1 MLNNPRL
8 LLAALG
14 AGLLLLTGCPA
25 PDAVC
30 GNGLVEAQEQCDDGN
45 GVDDDGCESTCRPSP
60 RIACGN
66 GIREAQ
72 EGCDDGNQTDG
83 DGCESTCE
91 RTPPPQEACAGAS
104 SLPQPEAGAT
114 CKVIAAEGTASGA
127 RLYMGV
133 VLLDGK
139 TLQGGQV
146 LVDAQGV
153 IQCAACDCSDKA
165 AGAVRISCPQ
175 GVISPALINAH
186 DHIDYQKAPGA
197 MGSERY
203 EHRHDWRKGNNGHTT
218 LPSGTTAG
226 DDVVRWAELRQVMSG
241 TTSIASTGGRGG
253 LLRDLN
259 YNGTPPAANQE
270 GLGEQDVNFD
280 TFPLGDSDGQEL
292 VNSCA
297 YRTAIATPNDI
308 PALSAYL
315 PHVSEGIE
323 ESSRNEFRCLSGQGT
338 GSQNII
344 VARTAIIHGIGV
356 TATEIG
362 IMAERHTGL
371 IWSPRSNVSL
381 YGETA
386 MVTAYKQQ
394 GVNIAL
400 GTDWL
405 QSGSMNM
412 LRELQC
418 ADYLNALHYS
428 RSFTDEELWRMATAS
443 AADLTDTWEKLGRIA
458 PGKVA
463 DLAIFRLKAFAK
475 SPHRAV
481 ITANAE
487 DVVLTVRGGKP
498 LYGDQGVVAALTAG
512 TTEACDA
519 VDVCGSAKAACVKSE
534 LSGQSFEAL
543 RTANANSYPLFFCG
557 QQPTNE
563 PTCAPQRTGTQ
574 PAASVNGST
583 VYSSERSSTDLD
595 GDGIPNTQDNCRII
609 FNPVRPLDNGKQADS
624 DGDGVGDAC
633 DVCPL
638 AANSTSCTAAN
649 PLDDDGDGISTLTD
663 NCPMLANPDQRDTDG
678 DGKGNACDV
687 CPSANPGNMACA
699 VSIYDLKKPVG
710 GKRPFLNERVSLQQA
725 LVTAV
730 ASSSYF
736 LQVPAD
742 VLATGGVDFSA
753 VFAFSSP
760 TGLKAGDL
768 IRVDSAV
775 LKDYFGQAQLTEIVF
790 TKLAEGQALPAFVS
804 VTPAEVRTG
813 GPRAEALESVLVEL
827 TNVYVTTQ
835 QPTPGAGDK
844 TPTNE
849 FVVDTAAGTDGENAG
864 VRVNDYVYQPSPMPL
879 PAVGTKYHAL
889 RGVLE
894 WRNGNSKVEP
904 RDAGDLLALPRVSAL
919 SPAQATT
926 AAGGRQV
933 TFSAQLDNPAPIELT
948 LAIQAQPAELWDAPP
963 TSVRIPAG
971 ARSATFTLTTAA
983 TVPDTVTGG
992 GVDVVLY
999 GGTVEESRKSATV
1012 TLTTAPLP
1020 VLVNLTP
1027 EGPHTFVQ
1035 GLETELT
1042 VTLDIVA
1049 PSDTLVRLS
1058 VSPATGFGSVPETV
1072 LVLKGQKTAKFKF
1085 TAHPTADEVSGTIT
1099 ASLEAVSKSVSGTVV
1114 KPGLRVSSV
1123 TPASG
1128 VTLVNGTR
1136 IFTVTINQVAPAEGI
1151 TVQVRLEGADGL
1163 GSINPES
1170 TIQIL
1175 EGKSSADVTFT
1186 ARTVLGKGKIFAKVA
1201 ANEVSAD
1208 VAVITPVL
1216 ISEFAGRGP
1225 TAASDDFVEL
1235 YNPNDIDVPIG
1246 GWILQY
1252 RTASTTSTT
1261 VNYSTLG
1268 TIPAGRVIKARGYFL
1283 MSNDGYA
1290 NSSSVTVTPDAKWG
1304 GTDLSA
1310 STGNV
1315 RFGTSEVKPDP
1326 TITTGVMDTMA
1337 YGTGRTLPEGSPTPS
1352 HATGGSLER
1361 KALSTSDAT
1370 TMATGGADV
1379 LKGNGYDSND
1389 NSKDFVVRTTRD
1401 PQNASSP
1408 AEQP

>member
-1 MLNNPRL
+1 MRNNPRL

-45 GVDDDGCESTCRPSP
+45 GVDDDGCTSACVPTPQ
-60 RIACGN
+60 IACGN
-66 GIREAQ
+66 GVREAQ
-72 EGCDDGNQTDG
+72 EGCDDGNQVDG
-83 DGCESTCE
+83 DGCESTCD
-91 RTPPPQEACAGAS
+91 RTPPPQEVCAGAS

-197 MGSERY
+197 LGSERY
-203 EHRHDWRKGNNGHTT
+203 EHRHDWRRGNNGHTS
-218 LPSGTTAG
+218 LPSGSTAG

-344 VARTAIIHGIGV
+344 VARTAIIHGVGV

-443 AADLTDTWEKLGRIA
+443 AADLTDTWEKLGRLA

-534 LSGQSFEAL
+534 VGQTFEAL

-563 PTCAPQRTGTQ
+563 PTCTPQRQGTQ
-574 PAASVNGST
+574 PAASVNSST
-583 VYSSERSSTDLD
+583 VYSGQRSSTDLD
-595 GDGIPNTQDNCRII
+595 GDGIPNAQDNCRII

-663 NCPMLANPDQRDTDG
+663 NCPMLANPDQRDTDA

-699 VSIYDLKKPVG
+699 VSIYDLKKPVE

-730 ASSSYF
+730 AGNSYF

-804 VTPAEVRTG
+804 VTPEQVRTG

-827 TNVYVTTQ
+827 TNVYVTKQ
-835 QPTPGAGDK
+835 EPTPGAGDRA
-844 TPTNE
+844 PTNE
-849 FVVDTAAGTDGENAG
+849 FVVDTAAGTDGESAG

-904 RDAGDLLALPRVSAL
+904 RNAGDLLALPRVSAL

-933 TFSAQLDNPAPIELT
+933 TFSAQLDIPAPIELT

-992 GVDVVLY
+992 SVDVVLY
-999 GGTVEESRKSATV
+999 GGTADESRKSATV
-1012 TLTTAPLP
+1012 TLTTAALP
-1020 VLVNLTP
+1020 VLVSLTP

-1042 VTLDIVA
+1042 VTLDIVTL
-1049 PSDTLVRLS
+1049 SDTLVRLS

-1085 TAHPTADEVSGTIT
+1085 TAHPTADDVTGTIT
-1099 ASLEAVSKSVSGTVV
+1099 ATLEAVSKSVSGTVV
-1114 KPGLRVSSV
+1114 KPGLRVSTV
-1123 TPASG
+1123 TPASST
-1128 VTLVNGTR
+1128 VLLKGTR
-1136 IFTVTINQVAPAEGI
+1136 TFTVTINQLAPPEGI
-1151 TVQVRLEGADGL
+1151 TVDVWLEPATGL
-1163 GSINPES
+1163 GSIPAA
-1170 TIQIL
+1170 TVQIL

-1186 ARTVLGKGKIFAKVA
+1186 AGEVPAKGKLVAKVP
-1201 ANEVSAD
+1201 ANQVSAD
-1208 VAVITPVL
+1208 VVVITPVL
-1216 ISEFAGRGP
+1216 ISEFAALGP
-1225 TAASDDFVEL
+1225 PPSGSTTNASGDEFVEL
-1235 YNPNDIDVPIG
+1235 YNPNPFEVDMSS
-1246 GWILQY
+1246 WKLQY
-1252 RTASTTSTT
+1252 KSATGTSYTG
-1261 VNYSTLG
+1261 NFTLPAG
-1268 TIPAGRVIKARGYFL
+1268 SKIPAHGFFLVTAAGYV
-1283 MSNDGYA
+1283 G
-1290 NSSSVTVTPDAKWG
+1290 TVTG
-1304 GTDLSA
+1304 NA
-1310 STGNV
+1310 SS
-1315 RFGTSEVKPDP
+1315 GTSIGLANTAGHVRLGLPGITNSP
-1326 TITTGVMDTMA
+1326 TDTLAMDTVGYGSTANAAEGNSPITT
-1337 YGTGRTLPEGSPTPS
+1337 LPTAAGSF
-1352 HATGGSLER
+1352 ER
-1361 KALSTSDAT
+1361 KALSNSDAAS
-1370 TMATGGADV
+1370 MASGGADE
-1379 LKGNGYDSND
+1379 LKGNGHDSN
-1389 NSKDFVVRTTRD
+1389 NNAADFVLRATRD
-1401 PQNASSP
+1401 PQNASSATEKP
-1408 AEQP
+1408 